1 MNVLDSFKLTG
12 KVAVVT
18 GGSGLYGRQMV
29 EALATA
35 GAKVYTVSRSLE
47 SNEKYAAQ
55 LREKGLNV
63 YGGVLDQGDEDSI
76 KKCLEEI
83 TKNGDKVDIL
93 INNSVLRITKGY
105 QTDYKLFDESMHVN
119 ATGLMMISRA
129 FGDHMAENG
138 VVSIINIGSYM
149 GLLGPD
155 FELYRGTEMEE
166 TSGNMAGD
174 YFFHKGGMINYTRF
188 LASRYGSKNVRCN
201 ILNLGGFFN
210 NQPEEFVKR
219 YCAKTFLGRMANET
233 DIMGAIVFLASD
245 ASAYI
250 TGSSIEID
258 GGYTAK

>member
-1 MNVLDSFKLTG
+1 MNILDSFRLNG

-18 GGSGLYGRQMV
+18 GGSGLYGRQIV
-29 EALATA
+29 EALASA

-47 SNEKYAAQ
+47 SNEAYAKA
-55 LREKGLNV
+55 LREKGHEV
-63 YGGVLDQGDEDSI
+63 YGGVLDQGNENSI
-76 KKCLEEI
+76 KDCLKKI
-83 TKNGDKVDIL
+83 TDNCDKVDIL
-93 INNSVLRITKGY
+93 INNSVLRITKNY

-138 VVSIINIGSYM
+138 GGSIINIGSYM
-149 GLLGPD
+149 GILGPD
-155 FELYRGTEMEE
+155 YELYKE
-166 TSGNMAGD
+166 TAMSTDFAGD
-174 YFFHKGGMINYTRF
+174 YFFHKGGMVNYTRF
-188 LASRYGSKNVRCN
+188 LASHYGSKNVRCN
-201 ILNLGGFFN
+201 VLNLGGFFN

-233 DIMGAIVFLASD
+233 DIMGAIVFLASE